1 MNVLRPNTTPSSSRG
16 PEGLSKKA
24 RPATL
29 FSLGVILCALCCS
42 IPLLVG
48 LGLGG
53 AALTVIGAYVERL
66 GLVLMG
72 LGVLGFIWGLVRRR
86 KVASHG
92 ASCSTTCGC
101 RTGVSQG
108 C

>member
-1 MNVLRPNTTPSSSRG
+1 MNVLRPNTPPSTSGS
-16 PEGLSKKA
+16 PVGLSKKA

-42 IPLLVG
+42 LPLLVG

-53 AALTVIGAYVERL
+53 AALTTLGAYVERM

-72 LGVLGFIWGLVRRR
+72 LGMLGFVWSLVRRR
-86 KVASHG
+86 KEASHG
-92 ASCSTTCGC
+92 PSCSTTCGC
-101 RTGVSQG
+101 RAGVSQG